1 MRPAPRV
8 KKCLRSMA
16 KLGLNCIG
24 TKNIGEIAS
33 FRSYFC
39 TENNPRV
46 ETMVAMKVLGIMSGS
61 SMDGVD
67 LAMCDVERT
76 AAGWKAQIIQG
87 ITVPYNETWRVRL
100 SQLRYQ
106 NAELYAKTD
115 VFYGRYLGELA
126 AAFFQ
131 QTGLKADLVASH
143 GHTIFHNPKG
153 WITAQIGDGAT
164 LNAFSKVPVVSN
176 FRRADVGLGGQGAP
190 LVGIGDEA
198 LFGDYDYC
206 LNLGGFCNISTKH
219 GGRRIA
225 FDISP
230 CNIVLN
236 RLARERDLSY
246 DEDGALAE
254 AGVVD
259 YTLLNALNEIEF
271 YGQSHPKSLGREWIN
286 KNFWH
291 IVREFDDLSVEDRM
305 KTLVM
310 HIAIQVKRAIESIA
324 DKPLHESSILVTGGG
339 AFNACL
345 VDHLRSET
353 ECNVVV
359 PDDNLV
365 NYKESLIF
373 ALLGAMR
380 VHNECNTLSSATGAT
395 MDWVAGSLDGDVGAL
410 WNTLNGG
417 R

>member
-1 MRPAPRV
+1 
-8 KKCLRSMA
+8 
-16 KLGLNCIG
+16 
-24 TKNIGEIAS
+24 
-33 FRSYFC
+33 
-39 TENNPRV
+39 
-46 ETMVAMKVLGIMSGS
+46 MKVLGIMSGS

-67 LAMCDVERT
+67 LALCDVSKTSSGYT
-76 AAGWKAQIIQG
+76 AEILQG
-87 ITVPYNETWRVRL
+87 ITVPYSETWRVRL

-115 VFYGRYLGELA
+115 VFYGRFLGELA

-131 QTGLKADLVASH
+131 ETGVTADLIASH

-153 WITAQIGDGAT
+153 WLTAQIGDGAT
-164 LNAFSKVPVVSN
+164 LNAFAKVPVVSN

-190 LVGIGDEA
+190 LVGIGDEI
-198 LFGDYDYC
+198 LFGEYDFC
-206 LNLGGFCNISTKH
+206 LNLGGFCNVSTLKD
-219 GGRRIA
+219 GQRIA

-236 RLARERDLSY
+236 RLARERDLQY

-254 AGVVD
+254 AGSID

-271 YGQSHPKSLGREWIN
+271 YAKSHPKSLGREWIN

-291 IVREFDDLSVEDRM
+291 IVREFDDLSLEDRM

-310 HIAIQVKRAIESIA
+310 HIAVQIGKALESIA
-324 DKPLHESSILVTGGG
+324 QKPLNGCSILVTGGG
-339 AFNACL
+339 AFNASL
-345 VDHLRSET
+345 IGHLRAET
-353 ECNVVV
+353 ACNVVV
-359 PDDNLV
+359 PDANLV

-380 VHNECNTLSSATGAT
+380 VHNSTNTLSSATGASE
-395 MDWVAGSLDGDVGAL
+395 DWVAGSLDGDFGKLMGIINAE
-410 WNTLNGG
+410 
-417 R
+417 

>member
-1 MRPAPRV
+1 V
-8 KKCLRSMA
+8 KPPQIVPIFAVVTISSSSIDK
-16 KLGLNCIG
+16 
-24 TKNIGEIAS
+24 E
-33 FRSYFC
+33 
-39 TENNPRV
+39 
-46 ETMVAMKVLGIMSGS
+46 MKVLGIMSGS

-67 LAMCDVERT
+67 LALCEVNESAQGWQVEILE
-76 AAGWKAQIIQG
+76 GV
-87 ITVPYNETWRVRL
+87 TVPYSETWRVRL

-131 QTGLKADLVASH
+131 QTGYTADLVASH

-153 WITAQIGDGAT
+153 WLTAQIGDGAT

-190 LVGIGDEA
+190 LVGLGDDL
-198 LFGDYDYC
+198 LFSEYDFC
-206 LNLGGFCNISTKH
+206 LNLGGFCNVSAKH
-219 GGRRIA
+219 QGKRIA

-236 RLARERDLSY
+236 RLARDRDLQY
-246 DEDGALAE
+246 DEDGAIAE
-254 AGVVD
+254 AGQID
-259 YTLLNALNEIEF
+259 YSLLNALNEIEF
-271 YGQSHPKSLGREWIN
+271 YQQSFPKSLGREWIN

-291 IVREFDDLSVEDRM
+291 IVREFDDLSLEDRM

-310 HIAIQVKRAIESIA
+310 HIAVQVRKALEGIA
-324 DKPLHESSILVTGGG
+324 EKPLEDCKLLVTGGG
-339 AFNACL
+339 AFNKTL

-353 ECNVVV
+353 ECAVVV
-359 PDDNLV
+359 PEAKLV
-365 NYKESLIF
+365 NYKESMIF

-380 VHNECNTLSSATGAT
+380 VKNLNNTLSSATGAST
-395 MDWVAGSLDGDVGAL
+395 DWVAGSLDGDFGQL
-410 WNTLNGG
+410 IGK
-417 R
+417 

>member
-1 MRPAPRV
+1 
-8 KKCLRSMA
+8 
-16 KLGLNCIG
+16 
-24 TKNIGEIAS
+24 
-33 FRSYFC
+33 
-39 TENNPRV
+39 
-46 ETMVAMKVLGIMSGS
+46 
-61 SMDGVD
+61 
-67 LAMCDVERT
+67 
-76 AAGWKAQIIQG
+76 
-87 ITVPYNETWRVRL
+87 L

-219 GGRRIA
+219 GDRRIA

-310 HIAIQVKRAIESIA
+310 HIAMQVKRAIESIA
-324 DKPLHESSILVTGGG
+324 EKPLHDSSILVTGGG

-417 R
+417 